1 LTVDLQTMRADA
13 VALTRQ
19 FLDNWVR
26 FLPIHIAVGIL
37 VFTVLTPMATV
48 LLRLAVSLS
57 GEAALSD
64 QDILFFVLSPF
75 GFVSLLVLG
84 SVFSI
89 IVFLEHAALLV
100 VAWSINEGRA
110 AAVKQV
116 LLFLGGRMWG
126 LFRLAVLVLLRVL
139 LNLLPFVLL
148 LLLLYRLLLSDYDI
162 NYYLAEKPPEWQ
174 WAIALGASVAVACVA
189 NLLRL
194 FINWVFCV
202 PLQLF
207 SSRSP
212 AQALAD
218 SSEAARGYRG
228 QIGIWLLAWLVI
240 TSLLAAA
247 VSALLTVAGMYL
259 IPQAATSV
267 EALLIA
273 LGLVSLTGFVLYF
286 AVTFSAA
293 SWLSLLIM
301 NLFNKRGLQVEIAP
315 QAAADVAAT
324 HRLLTDRRILGW
336 GLLAGFVIALLLARV
351 LIDQLKFDTTGE
363 VMAHRGASAAA
374 PENTIAAIRLAIDSG
389 AQWVEIDVQETAD
402 GRIAVIHD
410 SDLKKIGG
418 SPLTV
423 AGSTLEQ
430 LQQVD
435 IGSWFGDQFADQRI
449 PTLEQVL
456 ELCKDRIGVNIELKY
471 YGKQV
476 RLEERVAEIVE
487 RIGMT
492 GQVMFMSLS
501 HEGVKTLR
509 RLRPEWK
516 VGLLSSVAV
525 GNLAE
530 LDVDFLALNGRAA
543 SRHMIR
549 QAHKRDKE
557 VMVWTVNDAVA
568 MASMIGRGADAL
580 ITDEPTLAINVLEE
594 FERLEPGQRLLI
606 QLADLFDR
614 PGLYR
619 EQ

>member
-1 LTVDLQTMRADA
+1 MRADA

-19 FLDNWVR
+19 FLENWAR
-26 FLPIHIAVGIL
+26 FLPIHIAVVL
-37 VFTVLTPMATV
+37 LEFTVLMPTATA
-48 LLRLAVSLS
+48 LLHLAVSLS

-100 VAWSINEGRA
+100 VAWSINEGRTA
-110 AAVKQV
+110 TVKQV
-116 LLFLGGRMWG
+116 LLFMAGRMWG

-139 LNLLPFVLL
+139 LNLMPFVLL

-162 NYYLAEKPPEWQ
+162 NYYLAEKPSEWR
-174 WAIALGASVAVACVA
+174 WAVALGTIVAVAGAA

-212 AQALAD
+212 AQALTG
-218 SSEAARGYRG
+218 SREAARGYRG
-228 QIGIWLLAWLVI
+228 QIGIWLLAWLII

-247 VSALLTVAGMYL
+247 VSALLTLAGEYL
-259 IPQAATSV
+259 IANAATSV

-273 LGLVSLTGFVLYF
+273 LGLVSLTGFLLYF
-286 AVTFSAA
+286 AITFSAA
-293 SWLSLLIM
+293 SWLGLLIM
-301 NLFNKRGLQVEIAP
+301 KLFNDRGLQVAVPP
-315 QAAADVAAT
+315 QTSADSAGK
-324 HRLLTDRRILGW
+324 HPLLADRRILAW
-336 GLLAGFVIALLLARV
+336 GLLAGFVIALLLAWV
-351 LIDQLKFDTTGE
+351 LIERLQFEPAGE

-374 PENTIAAIRLAIDSG
+374 PENTIAAIEMAIDSG

-402 GRIAVIHD
+402 GRVVVIHD

-435 IGSWFGDQFADQRI
+435 IGSWFSDEFADQRV

-456 ELCKDRIGVNIELKY
+456 ELCKDRIRVNIELKY

-487 RIGMT
+487 RTGMT
-492 GQVMFMSLS
+492 SQVKFMSLS
-501 HEGVKTLR
+501 YDGIQTLH
-509 RLRPEWK
+509 RLRPDWK

-525 GNLAE
+525 GNLAD

-549 QAHKRDKE
+549 QANKRGKE

-580 ITDEPTLAINVLEE
+580 ITDEPALAVKVVEK
-594 FERLEPGQRLLI
+594 FDQLEPGERLLI
-606 QLADLFDR
+606 QLADFFDR
-614 PGLYR
+614 PELYR